1 MTVTMEKE
9 FIDLFELQHMLKQG
23 VESLFP
29 NRIWVRAEV
38 SAIKARNGGHC
49 YMELSQSSDKG
60 LVAKSSAI
68 IWNSKYRFIAPYFE
82 SVTGSPLQE
91 GLVILVQ
98 VQVNFSELYGMS
110 LIIDD
115 INPEFSLGEK
125 EQERQRTI
133 ERLQKEGLMGLQKEL
148 DLPLL
153 PYRLAVIS
161 AEDAAGYRDFM
172 RHIEENPYGFKVE
185 PVLFPAL
192 MQGADCPSSI
202 VAALDAI
209 WDEMQEDAAECGTGQ
224 QCGHYDAVLI
234 LRGGGAK
241 LDLACYDDYSLS
253 AAIAQYPLP
262 VLTAIGH
269 DQDYH
274 VCDMVA
280 HEFLKTPTALAD
292 YIVDLYAREDERISA
307 CESRIRLAL
316 SNRLYREEAVLD
328 SLAARIKG
336 GFTLKIAAMES
347 ALQVL
352 QTRIQAADP
361 RKILERGYALAV
373 DAEGVVLRGAMGRNV
388 GDKVSVMF
396 ADGTLH
402 TKVTEVVTSS

>member
-1 MTVTMEKE
+1 MIETMEKE
-9 FIDLFELQHMLKQG
+9 FIDLFELQHRLKQG

-38 SAIKARNGGHC
+38 SAIKARSGGHC
-49 YMELSQSSDKG
+49 YMELSQSDQKG

-68 IWNSKYRFIAPYFE
+68 IWSSKYRFIAPYFE

>member
-1 MTVTMEKE
+1 MEKE
-9 FIDLFELQHMLKQG
+9 FIDLFELQHRLKQG

-29 NRIWVRAEV
+29 NRIWVKAEV
-38 SAIKARNGGHC
+38 SAIKARSGGHC
-49 YMELSQSSDKG
+49 YMELSQSDQKG
-60 LVAKSSAI
+60 LIAKSSAI
-68 IWNSKYRFIAPYFE
+68 IWSSKYRFIAPYFE
-82 SVTGSPLQE
+82 SVTGTPLKE

-98 VQVNFSELYGMS
+98 VQVNYSELYGMS

-133 ERLQKEGLMGLQKEL
+133 RRLQEEGLMGLQKEL
-148 DLPLL
+148 ELPLL

-172 RHIEENPYGFKVE
+172 RHIEENPYGFKVD

-192 MQGADCPSSI
+192 MQGADCPASI
-202 VAALDAI
+202 ISAMDRVAENEGE
-209 WDEMQEDAAECGTGQ
+209 W
-224 QCGHYDAVLI
+224 DAVLI
-234 LRGGGAK
+234 LRGGGSK
-241 LDLACYDDYSLS
+241 LDLACYDDYGM
-253 AAIAQYPLP
+253 AAVIAQYPLP
-262 VLTAIGH
+262 VLTAVGH

-280 HEFLKTPTALAD
+280 YEFLKTPTALAD
-292 YIVDLYAREDERISA
+292 YIMDIYQLEDERVST
-307 CESRIRLAL
+307 CHTRIRLAA

-328 SLAARIKG
+328 ALAARIKG
-336 GFTLKIAAMES
+336 AFALKIAAVAS

-352 QTRIQAADP
+352 QARIEAADP
-361 RKILERGYALAV
+361 RRILDRGYALAV
-373 DAEGVVLRGAMGRNV
+373 DESGVVLKGVSGRQT

-396 ADGTLH
+396 SDGTLDC
-402 TKVTEVVTSS
+402 TVVNVTQ

>member
-1 MTVTMEKE
+1 MEKE

-38 SAIKARNGGHC
+38 SAIKARSGGHC
-49 YMELSQSSDKG
+49 YMELSQSDQKG
-60 LVAKSSAI
+60 LIAKSSAI
-68 IWNSKYRFIAPYFE
+68 IWSSKYRFIAPYFE

-98 VQVNFSELYGMS
+98 VQVNYSEMYGMS

-133 ERLQKEGLMGLQKEL
+133 ERLQKEGLMELQKEL
-148 DLPLL
+148 ALPLL

-161 AEDAAGYRDFM
+161 ASDAAGYRDFM
-172 RHIEENPYGFKVE
+172 RHIEENPYGFQVE

-202 VAALDAI
+202 ISALDRI
-209 WDEMQEDAAECGTGQ
+209 VDGGEQW
-224 QCGHYDAVLI
+224 DAVLI

-241 LDLACYDDYSLS
+241 LDLACFDDYELS
-253 AAIAQYPLP
+253 AVIAQYPLP

-292 YIVDLYAREDERISA
+292 YIIDIYAREDERISA

-316 SNRLYREEAVLD
+316 SNRIYREEAVLD

-336 GFTLKIAAMES
+336 SFALKIAAMES
-347 ALQVL
+347 ALDVL
-352 QTRIQAADP
+352 QTRIQAANP

-373 DAEGVVLRGAMGRNV
+373 DADGVVLRGVAGRKA
-388 GDKVSVMF
+388 GDKFSVMF
-396 ADGTLH
+396 ADGTLQAEI
-402 TKVTEVVTSS
+402 TGVVPSSER

>member
-1 MTVTMEKE
+1 MIETMEKE
-9 FIDLFELQHMLKQG
+9 FIDLFELQHRLKQG

-68 IWNSKYRFIAPYFE
+68 IWSSKYRFIAPYFE

-98 VQVNFSELYGMS
+98 VQVNYSELYGMS

-328 SLAARIKG
+328 SLVARIKG

-352 QTRIQAADP
+352 HTRIQAADP
-361 RKILERGYALAV
+361 RKILERGYILAV

>member
-1 MTVTMEKE
+1 MEKE

-38 SAIKARNGGHC
+38 SAIKARSGGHC
-49 YMELSQSSDKG
+49 YMELSQSDQKG
-60 LVAKSSAI
+60 LIAKSSAI
-68 IWNSKYRFIAPYFE
+68 IWSSKYRFIAPYFE

-98 VQVNFSELYGMS
+98 VQVNYSELYGMS

-352 QTRIQAADP
+352 HTRIQAADP
-361 RKILERGYALAV
+361 RKILERGYTLAV

>member
-1 MTVTMEKE
+1 MIETMEKE
-9 FIDLFELQHMLKQG
+9 FIDLFELQHRLKQG

-38 SAIKARNGGHC
+38 SAIKARSGGHC
-49 YMELSQSSDKG
+49 YMELSQSDQKG
-60 LVAKSSAI
+60 LIAKSSAI
-68 IWNSKYRFIAPYFE
+68 IWSSKYRFIAPYFE

>member
-1 MTVTMEKE
+1 MIETMEKE
-9 FIDLFELQHMLKQG
+9 FIDLFELQHRLKPG

-68 IWNSKYRFIAPYFE
+68 IWSSKYRFIAPYFE

-98 VQVNFSELYGMS
+98 VQVNYSELYGMS

-328 SLAARIKG
+328 SLVARIKG
-336 GFTLKIAAMES
+336 GFTLKIAAMDS

-361 RKILERGYALAV
+361 RKILERGYTLAV

>member
-1 MTVTMEKE
+1 MTMERE
-9 FIDLFELQHMLKQG
+9 FIDLFELQHKLKQG
-23 VESLFP
+23 VELLFP

-38 SAIKARNGGHC
+38 SAIKARSGGHC
-49 YMELSQSSDKG
+49 YMELSQSDQKG
-60 LVAKSSAI
+60 LIAKSSAI
-68 IWNSKYRFIAPYFE
+68 IWSSKYRFIAPYFE
-82 SVTGSPLQE
+82 SVTGTPLQE

-98 VQVNFSELYGMS
+98 VQVNYSELYGMS

-133 ERLQKEGLMGLQKEL
+133 ERLQKEGLMELQKEL
-148 DLPLL
+148 ALPLL

-161 AEDAAGYRDFM
+161 ASDAAGYRDFM

-192 MQGADCPSSI
+192 MQGADCPASI
-202 VAALDAI
+202 ISALDRI
-209 WDEMQEDAAECGTGQ
+209 MEGGEQW
-224 QCGHYDAVLI
+224 DAVLI

-241 LDLACYDDYSLS
+241 LDLACFDDYELS
-253 AAIAQYPLP
+253 AVIAQYPLP

-292 YIVDLYAREDERISA
+292 YIIDIYAREDERISA

-316 SNRLYREEAVLD
+316 SNRIYREEALLD

-336 GFTLKIAAMES
+336 GFALKIATIES
-347 ALQVL
+347 ALDVL

-373 DAEGVVLRGAMGRNV
+373 DEDGVVLRGVAGRKV
-388 GDKVSVMF
+388 GERVSVMF
-396 ADGTLH
+396 ADGTLSA
-402 TKVTEVVTSS
+402 EITSVILSEAKDL

>member
-1 MTVTMEKE
+1 MIETMEKE
-9 FIDLFELQHMLKQG
+9 FIDLFELQHRLKQG

-60 LVAKSSAI
+60 RVAKSSAI
-68 IWNSKYRFIAPYFE
+68 IWSSKYRFIAPYFE

-98 VQVNFSELYGMS
+98 VQVNYSELYGMS

-148 DLPLL
+148 NLPLL

-209 WDEMQEDAAECGTGQ
+209 WDEMQEDATECGTGQ

-336 GFTLKIAAMES
+336 GFSLKIAAMES

>member
-1 MTVTMEKE
+1 
-9 FIDLFELQHMLKQG
+9 
-23 VESLFP
+23 
-29 NRIWVRAEV
+29 
-38 SAIKARNGGHC
+38 
-49 YMELSQSSDKG
+49 
-60 LVAKSSAI
+60 
-68 IWNSKYRFIAPYFE
+68 
-82 SVTGSPLQE
+82 
-91 GLVILVQ
+91 
-98 VQVNFSELYGMS
+98 MS

-328 SLAARIKG
+328 SLVARIKG
-336 GFTLKIAAMES
+336 GFTLKIAAMDS

-361 RKILERGYALAV
+361 RKILERGYTLAV

>member
-1 MTVTMEKE
+1 MERE
-9 FIDLFELQHMLKQG
+9 FIDLFELQHKLKQG
-23 VESLFP
+23 VELLFP

-38 SAIKARNGGHC
+38 SAIKARSGGHC
-49 YMELSQSSDKG
+49 YMELSQSDQKG

-68 IWNSKYRFIAPYFE
+68 IWSSKYRFIAPYFE
-82 SVTGSPLQE
+82 SVTGTPLQE